1 MKLRFLLFMMALVM
15 AFSQELQA
23 QNARLL
29 ILRPSGTVT
38 HQWVYM
44 PSSEIMTQQGLKNNQ
59 YPLTKLPTETFIES
73 EFITID
79 GCDLEMSVRYYVAT
93 KSTHS
98 IKIELIDESG
108 NVAYSF
114 ENETPKVNTSTM
126 TVGDVAT
133 IGILEDVKRVKI
145 RLSLSKAYNETEA
158 IDIDELELYSK
169 NGNGVETIAMQPFN
183 ITTDNQGVII
193 DSENNSI
200 VEVYSLSGT
209 HIKTNAIHVGVN
221 RINISSGFYLLNIE
235 GKTYKVIVP

>member
-1 MKLRFLLFMMALVM
+1 MKRVLFILMALMCLV
-15 AFSQELQA
+15 QL
-23 QNARLL
+23 NASNTRLS
-29 ILRPSGTVT
+29 ILRKSSSVT

-59 YPLTKLPTETFIES
+59 YTLAKLPTETFIES

-114 ENETPKVNTSTM
+114 ENEKPKVNTSTM

-145 RLSLSKAYNETEA
+145 RLSLSKAYNESEA

>member
-1 MKLRFLLFMMALVM
+1 MKRVLFILMALMCLV
-15 AFSQELQA
+15 QL
-23 QNARLL
+23 NASNTRLS
-29 ILRPSGTVT
+29 ILRKSSSVT

-59 YPLTKLPTETFIES
+59 YTLTKLPTETFIES